1 MHTPRKR
8 TLVTNAGLLTA
19 VTLSLCLLAGCNG
32 ARFMM
37 GGDPTQPTPATAS
50 QAPVNTAGTPMTLKT
65 FTVTGNANYFG
76 EPYANA
82 KVTIYDAITGEPAQV
97 ISAGGGNV
105 ISAGGGNYAVS
116 SARSF
121 VQVATPSVSTDANG
135 NFTLTFQAP
144 ANAQGDSLPIRIV
157 VEDTSPPADAAAN
170 RVLAVNR
177 TQLRNAI
184 RARLLSAIA
193 RFSGSGLDRTSS
205 PTPSPSATPSP
216 TQVVVNPAS
225 TIATQ
230 NSFGILSIMKGLK
243 TDAAVDVSYGYLVE
257 LGKLTKSIEEKITK
271 EDFQKFQDTVDKT
284 GKMTD
289 DTGLR
294 AWLTEKGVAGLM
306 DATTK
311 AGLNSVAAKAADP
324 KNVAQN
330 VNVTASDFVGSN
342 FEIKIVNDQLVVVNS
357 TTGETTS
364 FNLGAGTPGT
374 GGSNPDGTPTTSTT
388 DGITEDPNLS
398 GDPDVAPVFSST
410 NFNPSVTLSKGGG
423 SLTVDVTQPGGSDD
437 IAVVFARVK
446 KSDATG
452 SFFTSPHTLTA
463 AAGSQVTLTKTGQ
476 TLDLTLVQD
485 NALNF
490 TAEAGPRFGNPLL
503 TAPLWQGWLRTDSG
517 QNVAK
522 FGVFATTDYYYLVTR
537 FALSDAVTI
546 NSGHHTVLITN
557 NAALGS
563 TAKAEISII
572 SRRGEIVERTN

>member
-37 GGDPTQPTPATAS
+37 GGDPSQPTPATAS
-50 QAPVNTAGTPMTLKT
+50 QAPVNTAGNPMTLKT
-65 FTVTGNANYFG
+65 FTVSGNANYFG

-82 KVTIYDAITGEPAQV
+82 KITLYDAITGQPAQV
-97 ISAGGGNV
+97 ISAGGGN
-105 ISAGGGNYAVS
+105 YAVAN
-116 SARSF
+116 ARSY
-121 VQVATPSVSTDANG
+121 VQVASPSFSTDAQG
-135 NFTLTFQAP
+135 NFTFTFQGP
-144 ANAQGDSLPIRIV
+144 ANAEGDGLPVRIV
-157 VEDTSPPADAAAN
+157 IEDTSVPADAAAN

-177 TQLRNAI
+177 DQLRTRI
-184 RARLLSAIA
+184 RAQILAKIA
-193 RFSGSGLDRTSS
+193 RFSSSERDTSS
-205 PTPSPSATPSP
+205 PTPSPSSTPNNTSK
-216 TQVVVNPAS
+216 VEVNAAS

-257 LGKLTKSIEEKITK
+257 LGKLTKAIEEKITK

-289 DTGLR
+289 DSGLR
-294 AWLTEKGVAGLM
+294 TWLTEKGVAGLM

-330 VNVTASDFVGSN
+330 VNVTANDFVGSN
-342 FEIKIVNDQLVVVNS
+342 FDIKIVNGQLVVVNS

-374 GGSNPDGTPTTSTT
+374 GGSNPDGTPITTPTT

-490 TAEAGPRFGNPLL
+490 TAQAGPRFGNPLL